1 MATLQD
7 IVNTANDG
15 DLQQRVAA
23 AAVSHASFDPTSMGD
38 PVSWASLHRWEIAS
52 VTEIADAY
60 AYASNE
66 GFASPGKRTGAVTDV
81 MINSAVDAL
90 LNPA

>member
-1 MATLQD
+1 MATLQEV
-7 IVNTANDG
+7 VNTANDG

-23 AAVSHASFDPTSMGD
+23 SAVAHANFDPATHGD
-38 PVSWASLHRWEIAS
+38 PVNWAAQNRWQIAK
-52 VTEIADAY
+52 VTEIADAH

-66 GFASPGKRTGAVTDV
+66 GYASPGKRAGAVTDA